1 LKFLPLG
8 DTHLGGDD
16 QLIAEDIIT
25 NFKKTE
31 GVDLYQE
38 KQALQ
43 RIKAS
48 EKAKL
53 SFGYQ
58 STVYIDGQTPKH
70 IDVEIDRSKFEQL
83 SRGLLAKCKTPVIKA
98 LEDAKLSKSEI
109 DQVILVG
116 GSTRIP
122 AVIY

>member
-1 LKFLPLG
+1 LIYIKKNKHYNELLKLLKRK
-8 DTHLGGDD
+8 
-16 QLIAEDIIT
+16 IE
-25 NFKKTE
+25 
-31 GVDLYQE
+31 
-38 KQALQ
+38 
-43 RIKAS
+43 
-48 EKAKL
+48 L
-53 SFGYQ
+53 SSLQ
-58 STVYIDGQTPKH
+58 STRISLPFIYIDGQTPKH

-122 AVIY
+122 AVRNLLTELLGNR

>member
-1 LKFLPLG
+1 LLKISSQILRKKE
-8 DTHLGGDD
+8 
-16 QLIAEDIIT
+16 LIYI
-25 NFKKTE
+25 KK
-31 GVDLYQE
+31 
-38 KQALQ
+38 KALQ
-43 RIKAS
+43 RIIEAS
-48 EKAKL
+48 EKRKL
-53 SFGYQ
+53 SSSLQ
-58 STVYIDGQTPKH
+58 STRISLPFIYIDGQTPKH